1 LVSCLTPE
9 DCFEIVCVPAFLI
22 YFPSTFYIMKKPL
35 VIYLVD
41 TVEQIKHLNLF
52 NMNLVNSVK
61 AYQLDDWEIV
71 YSE

>member
-1 LVSCLTPE
+1 
-9 DCFEIVCVPAFLI
+9 
-22 YFPSTFYIMKKPL
+22 MKKPL